1 MNADEKENRSRIP
14 EEAAEWF
21 ARMQH
26 PTPTLEE
33 RRAFYRWLRLSTEH
47 VSEYLRAAMLD
58 RILSETPLEYPLA
71 KDELIEHAR
80 SEIVSLNAHAIAT
93 EIGRQAP
100 RSNWRWRLAAMAA
113 TVALTALLAIAA
125 KIAWFENVIETEP
138 GQWQMLTLADGTVV
152 RSGPNTRLRLAFGD
166 DVRLVHFAGGEAV
179 FDVAADPRRPFAVR
193 TGVADV
199 RATGTQFG
207 VALRGGRIVVTVAH
221 GSVVVAR
228 GEIAARDAA
237 LRNPVESAAGV
248 VLMTLEAGEELSISP
263 SGALV
268 AQDVNPHTELAWAD
282 RRLIFARGT
291 VADAAREFNSR
302 NRIQITITDP
312 MLARRQIRG
321 VFDAGDPDAFAAM
334 LTRLH
339 GGSLRVERGT
349 LHLYRGASAD
359 ER

>member
-1 MNADEKENRSRIP
+1 MNADEKENRSPIP

-21 ARMQH
+21 ARMQD

-33 RRAFYRWLRLSTEH
+33 RRAFYRWLRLSTDH

-58 RILSETPLEYPLA
+58 RILSETRLEYPLA
-71 KDELIEHAR
+71 KDELIDHAR
-80 SEIVSLNAHAIAT
+80 REIDALNAHAFPT
-93 EIGRQAP
+93 EISLQAS
-100 RSNWRWRLAAMAA
+100 RSNRRWRLAAMVG

-125 KIAWFENVIETEP
+125 RVAWFENVIETKP

-152 RSGPNTRLRLAFGD
+152 RSGPNTGLRFAFGD
-166 DVRLVHFAGGEAV
+166 DIRLVHFAGGEAV

-193 TGVADV
+193 TYVADV

-207 VALRGGRIVVTVAH
+207 VALRDGRIVVTVAH

-228 GEIAARDAA
+228 GELAARDAA
-237 LRNPVESAAGV
+237 LSNPVKSAAGV
-248 VLMTLEAGEELSISP
+248 VLMTLEAGEQLSISP

-268 AQDVNPHTELAWAD
+268 AQEIDPRTEFAWAD

-291 VADAAREFNSR
+291 VADVAREFNIR
-302 NRIQITITDP
+302 NRIQIVIGDP
-312 MLARRQIRG
+312 VLARIQIRG
-321 VFDAGDPDAFAAM
+321 VFDAGDPAAFADM

-339 GGSLRVERGT
+339 GVSLRVERGA
-349 LHLYRGASAD
+349 LHLNREASAD